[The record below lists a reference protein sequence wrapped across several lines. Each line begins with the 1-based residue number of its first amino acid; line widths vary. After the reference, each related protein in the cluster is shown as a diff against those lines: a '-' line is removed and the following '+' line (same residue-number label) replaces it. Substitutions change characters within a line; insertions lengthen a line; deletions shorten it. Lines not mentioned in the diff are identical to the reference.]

1 MTHASLTGLT
11 PATHTPFHPDGTL
24 NLAVVEQQAE
34 HMLANQ
40 ISSVFIGGSTGE
52 SHSLT
57 LSERLALSQR
67 WFEVVRGTKLRV
79 VVHVGSNCL
88 SDAKTL
94 AAQAQQLGA
103 VAISALAPSYFKPR
117 TLDLLV
123 AGAAEIAAAAPQTPF
138 YFYDIPSMT
147 GVSFSMPEFLA
158 QAQDRIPTLAGLKF
172 TNPDLMAYQLCLRA
186 DMGRWDVPFGCD
198 EFLLAAFA
206 LGAKG
211 AVGSTFNFVA
221 PLYTRLIAA
230 FQRGDLATAQEEQF
244 RSVQLI
250 QLLAGYGYMG
260 AAKAVMGMLD
270 VPVGPARLP
279 NGNLSAEQVTQLR
292 CQLDAMGFFE
302 WVT

>member
-1 MTHASLTGLT
+1 M
-11 PATHTPFHPDGTL
+11 P
-24 NLAVVEQQAE
+24 VR
-34 HMLANQ
+34 
-40 ISSVFIGGSTGE
+40 VFPGSR
-52 SHSLT
+52 
-57 LSERLALSQR
+57 LSRSFALPS
-67 WFEVVRGTKLRV
+67 
-79 VVHVGSNCL
+79 
-88 SDAKTL
+88 
-94 AAQAQQLGA
+94 GA
-103 VAISALAPSYFKPR
+103 W
-117 TLDLLV
+117 DQ
-123 AGAAEIAAAAPQTPF
+123 G
-138 YFYDIPSMT
+138 
-147 GVSFSMPEFLA
+147 
-158 QAQDRIPTLAGLKF
+158 KF

-186 DMGRWDVPFGCD
+186 DKGRWDVPFGCD
-198 EFLLAAFA
+198 EFLLSALA

-250 QLLAGYGYMG
+250 QLLVGYGYMG

-279 NGNLSAEQVTQLR
+279 NSNLSAEQVTQLR

>member
-1 MTHASLTGLT
+1 MVFDVLL
-11 PATHTPFHPDGTL
+11 FHEQTVTSSDCNTQHWPDPDFCTRGYESSSGR
-24 NLAVVEQQAE
+24 VWAE
-34 HMLANQ
+34 PKGPL
-40 ISSVFIGGSTGE
+40 GGW
-52 SHSLT
+52 
-57 LSERLALSQR
+57 SEEAGR
-67 WFEVVRGTKLRV
+67 
-79 VVHVGSNCL
+79 
-88 SDAKTL
+88 
-94 AAQAQQLGA
+94 
-103 VAISALAPSYFKPR
+103 
-117 TLDLLV
+117 
-123 AGAAEIAAAAPQTPF
+123 GAASPAASPAAAAPQTPF
-138 YFYDIPSMT
+138 YFDDIPSMT

-158 QAQDRIPTLAGLKF
+158 QVQDRIPTLAGLKF

-198 EFLLAAFA
+198 EFLLSALA

-211 AVGSTFNFVA
+211 AVGSTFNFAA
-221 PLYTRLIAA
+221 PLSTRLIAA

-250 QLLAGYGYMG
+250 QLLVSYGYMG

-279 NGNLSAEQVTQLR
+279 NGNLSAEQVTELR